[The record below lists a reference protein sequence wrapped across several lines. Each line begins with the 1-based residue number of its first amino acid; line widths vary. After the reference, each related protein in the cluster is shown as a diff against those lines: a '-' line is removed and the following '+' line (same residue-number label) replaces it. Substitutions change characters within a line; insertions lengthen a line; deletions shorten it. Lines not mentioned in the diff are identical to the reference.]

1 MVVSTSSRSEVLRR
15 FLGAAEE
22 AVAVAV
28 GGKKHG
34 RRYRRRASILAIIFF
49 GVWIS
54 GSIRENFWCFF
65 IKVLIGEAAFI
76 YIYIYR
82 YVCPWFPTVVT
93 QELTDV
99 LSVLMNV
106 LSIKI

>member
-34 RRYRRRASILAIIFF
+34 RRYRRRASILAIILF

-54 GSIRENFWCFF
+54 GSKRENFWCFF

-76 YIYIYR
+76 YIYICI
-82 YVCPWFPTVVT
+82 CPWFPTVVT